1 MQTVNTH
8 INDGV
13 LAANGNVSE
22 MPIDE
27 LNAIVER
34 YPYFHLARLTLLRK
48 LYEMRDPAFNDELRR
63 SAIYLPSRE
72 TIYEFVEGDKMRP
85 RPQEDSPA
93 LYGATQAR
101 KVNERLAGSNESRTE
116 SLIDSFLN
124 SVPGLVPQAEKAPAP
139 LRRGRA
145 DATQDYIA
153 YLMAEEEELQAEA
166 RLQAE
171 QQAAVG
177 QQAEAEQ
184 QTVVGLQAE
193 QQAVIGQQAEAEQQP
208 TAEQQTEL
216 IDNFI
221 QKQGDRRIRL
231 KDKKDSE
238 LVKPVI
244 NPDDSDSQG
253 AFTETLARI
262 YIKQGK
268 FEHAIE
274 IIRRLSLKYPKKN
287 RYFAD
292 QIRFLEK
299 LIANQNALKR

>member
-13 LAANGNVSE
+13 LSANGNVSE

-48 LYEMRDPAFNDELRR
+48 LYEMRDPAFNEELRR

-166 RLQAE
+166 RQQAE
-171 QQAAVG
+171 QQAAV
-177 QQAEAEQ
+177 
-184 QTVVGLQAE
+184 
-193 QQAVIGQQAEAEQQP
+193 GQQAEAEQQP

>member
-13 LAANGNVSE
+13 LSANGNVSE

-48 LYEMRDPAFNDELRR
+48 LYEMRDPAFNEELRR
-63 SAIYLPSRE
+63 STIYLPSRE

-166 RLQAE
+166 RQQAE
-171 QQAAVG
+171 QQAAV
-177 QQAEAEQ
+177 
-184 QTVVGLQAE
+184 
-193 QQAVIGQQAEAEQQP
+193 GQQAEAEQQP

>member
-101 KVNERLAGSNESRTE
+101 KVNERLAGSNENRTE

-171 QQAAVG
+171 QQAEARQQAEQQAAVG

-184 QTVVGLQAE
+184 QTVVGLQ
-193 QQAVIGQQAEAEQQP
+193 AEQQP